1 MPEAR
6 RDLYDFIRTIF
17 ASGIGGIAFAATRAW
32 WLFYIAGQSNPDAER
47 IAAQAAPIINK
58 LQLSHANAMYTS
70 IDNVISPT
78 LYPAYKGAILT
89 CQNCDYSNVD
99 LNTISAMFT
108 EQELLRIADD
118 ESFQFPGSKSR
129 VLGPAGRK
137 LLLKQLHCRFGH
149 QGHHPDCHICNTVKK
164 TTRRIPR
171 DPEPVKASP
180 TGFGFGMDAFTFSV
194 PNING
199 ERHAYIMGAID
210 NSYMEEM
217 SLEFKSD
224 VPRFLIPIIETI
236 RTEFQRDHSNHVIF
250 SELHLDGAGE
260 LSSAKLRDALHNV
273 KGGPVTIVDT
283 DPQRKESAAGQEA
296 RVKNAEL
303 AVKSMMLE
311 TSMPANEWLVVLK
324 SFIWLSRRL
333 ARKKD
338 VRSRDGDAPR
348 ALTVMSRNRISS
360 ATLDH
365 ELKSY
370 PGPPGTI
377 CALTNTKIIG
387 SDVAN
392 AARIKMGVF
401 MRMRGGMPY
410 FRLPQANNC
419 WAHTKDFKVMPLS
432 NGVCYRDYFNLP
444 QTAPKVSLPLP
455 DLGNQIEE
463 DAARIE
469 REIQLLRTEPT
480 AFIERDVYMRW
491 TQDDQDLGVH
501 HGTVHD
507 VDERCPH

>member
-1 MPEAR
+1 
-6 RDLYDFIRTIF
+6 
-17 ASGIGGIAFAATRAW
+17 
-32 WLFYIAGQSNPDAER
+32 
-47 IAAQAAPIINK
+47 
-58 LQLSHANAMYTS
+58 
-70 IDNVISPT
+70 
-78 LYPAYKGAILT
+78 
-89 CQNCDYSNVD
+89 
-99 LNTISAMFT
+99 MFT

-164 TTRRIPR
+164 STRRIPR

-217 SLEFKSD
+217 CLEFKSD
-224 VPRFLIPIIETI
+224 VPRFLIPIIEHI

-260 LSSAKLRDALHNV
+260 LNSAQLRDALHNA
-273 KGGPVTIVDT
+273 KGGPVTIIDT

-348 ALTVMSRNRISS
+348 ALTVMSRNRIS
-360 ATLDH
+360 T
-365 ELKSY
+365 
-370 PGPPGTI
+370 
-377 CALTNTKIIG
+377 
-387 SDVAN
+387 
-392 AARIKMGVF
+392 AR
-401 MRMRGGMPY
+401 
-410 FRLPQANNC
+410 
-419 WAHTKDFKVMPLS
+419 
-432 NGVCYRDYFNLP
+432 
-444 QTAPKVSLPLP
+444 
-455 DLGNQIEE
+455 
-463 DAARIE
+463 
-469 REIQLLRTEPT
+469 
-480 AFIERDVYMRW
+480 
-491 TQDDQDLGVH
+491 
-501 HGTVHD
+501 
-507 VDERCPH
+507 